1 MTPHPALPADA
12 RPGVEARR
20 PAYGLDIETDTATGG
35 LDPGTSRV
43 TAIGVAGRGWTRT
56 FDGDEARLLAD
67 ADRFLATLEPG
78 LLVTW
83 NGTAF
88 DLPFVST
95 RAAVAGVDLRL
106 ESPPPG
112 QRFPATGEHRRAPD
126 RGRWCGHDHVDAYLE
141 LAPLA
146 RRVAGTGRLK
156 AFAACHG
163 IPCLEPDPT
172 RLHVLAPEAL
182 RRYVASDARATLAL
196 ADHYG
201 LTGTLVGPVHLA
213 RAG

>member
-1 MTPHPALPADA
+1 MTPHPPIQTGAHPSAE
-12 RPGVEARR
+12 RRR

-56 FDGDEARLLAD
+56 FDGDEAALLAG
-67 ADRFLATLEPG
+67 ADHFLATLEPG

-88 DLPFVST
+88 DLPFLAA
-95 RAAVAGVDLRL
+95 RAAAAGVDLRL
-106 ESPPPG
+106 QPPPPG
-112 QRFPATGEHRRAPD
+112 ELLHATGEQRRAPD
-126 RGRWCGHDHVDAYLE
+126 RGHWCGHDHVDAYLE

-146 RRVAGTGRLK
+146 RRIAGTARLK
-156 AFAACHG
+156 AFAACHD

-172 RLHVLAPEAL
+172 RLHELSVEAL

-213 RAG
+213 RAC